1 MEGKRGT
8 GVSAVWV
15 ARNRFAVLDAKT
27 GQVHLKN
34 LRNET
39 SKTLTD
45 IPQCDALFYA
55 GTGKLLLRQSDKCLL
70 YDTQQKSVLAS
81 VRASRC
87 RYVVWSQDGARV
99 ALLGKHTVTSC
110 DKNLKVSTVMYI
122 LLSLYCIVIM
132 LVVGY
137 RFYKRGVSG

>member
-70 YDTQQKSVLAS
+70 YDTQQKTVLAS
-81 VRASRC
+81 VRAARC
-87 RYVVWSQDGARV
+87 RYAVWSPDGARV
-99 ALLGKHTVTSC
+99 ALLGKHMVTSC
-110 DKNLKVSTVMYI
+110 DKSLKA
-122 LLSLYCIVIM
+122 SL
-132 LVVGY
+132 
-137 RFYKRGVSG
+137 